1 MKLIRRLYDWVL
13 SWAETP
19 YGMPALGLLAF
30 AEASF
35 FPVPPDVLLMAL
47 CLALPLK
54 AYRFAL
60 VATLGSVAGG
70 IAGYAIGWGGWEAV
84 SGYFFQFIPGFT
96 PQGFEQVRGL
106 FDQYDFWTV
115 FAAGFTPIPYKIFTI
130 ASGVFQINFPVFIF
144 ASIISRGL
152 RFFLV
157 AALFYYLGKPA
168 RELIEKYFNLLSIL
182 FLVLLVGGF
191 LLVKSLT

>member
-1 MKLIRRLYDWVL
+1 MKIVRRLYDWVL

-19 YGMPALGLLAF
+19 YGLPALGLLAF

-35 FPVPPDVLLMAL
+35 FPIPPDVLLIAL
-47 CLALPLK
+47 CLALPTR

-70 IAGYAIGWGGWEAV
+70 MLGYLLGWGMWDLL
-84 SGYFFQFIPGFT
+84 SSYFFQYVPGFT
-96 PQGFEQVRGL
+96 EEGFDKVRVL
-106 FDQYDFWTV
+106 FDKYDFWTV

-130 ASGVFQINFPVFIF
+130 AAGAFQINFPVFAV
-144 ASIISRGL
+144 ASLVSRGL

-157 AALFYYLGKPA
+157 AALFYYLGRPA
-168 RELIEKYFNLLSIL
+168 RALIEKYFNLLTVL
-182 FLVLLVGGF
+182 FAILLVGV
-191 LLVKSLT
+191 LLLIKYLH

>member
-1 MKLIRRLYDWVL
+1 MKAVRRLYDWVL

-19 YGMPALGLLAF
+19 YGVPALGALAF
-30 AEASF
+30 VEACF

-47 CLALPLK
+47 CLALPVK

-70 IAGYAIGWGGWEAV
+70 VAGYLIGWKLWGTV
-84 SGYFFQFIPGFT
+84 SPLFFEYIPGFT
-96 PQGFEQVRGL
+96 PEGFVHVKGWFER
-106 FDQYDFWTV
+106 YDFWTI

-130 ASGVFQINFPVFIF
+130 AAGAFQINLPIF
-144 ASIISRGL
+144 VGASLISRAL

-157 AALFYYLGKPA
+157 AALFYYLGRPA
-168 RELIEKYFNLLSIL
+168 RALIEKYFNLLTFL
-182 FLVLLVGGF
+182 FLGLLLTGLLLVNY
-191 LLVKSLT
+191 LK

>member
-1 MKLIRRLYDWVL
+1 MKIVRRLYDWVL

-19 YGMPALGLLAF
+19 YGLPVLGLLAF

-47 CLALPLK
+47 CLALPSK

-60 VATLGSVAGG
+60 VATIGSVTGG
-70 IAGYAIGWGGWEAV
+70 VAGYLIGWGFWGTV
-84 SGYFFQFIPGFT
+84 SPLFFDYIPGFT
-96 PQGFEQVRGL
+96 PEGFSHVKSL
-106 FDQYDFWTV
+106 FDQYDFWTI

-130 ASGVFQINFPVFIF
+130 ASGAFQINLPIFIG
-144 ASIISRGL
+144 ASLISRAL

-157 AALFYYLGKPA
+157 AALFYYLGRPA
-168 RELIEKYFNLLSIL
+168 RVLIEKYFNMLTIL
-182 FLVLLVGGF
+182 FLGLLFGGF
-191 LLVKSLT
+191 LLVNFLK